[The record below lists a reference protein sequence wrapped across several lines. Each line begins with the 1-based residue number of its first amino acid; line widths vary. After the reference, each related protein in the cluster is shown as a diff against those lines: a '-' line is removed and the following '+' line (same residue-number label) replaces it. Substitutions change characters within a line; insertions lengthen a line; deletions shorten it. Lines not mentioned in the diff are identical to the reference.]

1 MRFDCFVVHSPPM
14 QPSSAPLQSLLGL
27 PPISDVSHQS
37 SQQHALTLPLA
48 LPLHLQR
55 PSPVIRSPHRPSHFP
70 SMPSS
75 CDGPSPQQHTPWT
88 SISPTAVSNTSNT
101 HNLFNIPSIQSSS
114 APSPLVSSASVQPF
128 PFDMSHFH
136 TSSST
141 NIDSSLS
148 NHNISSPSADV
159 IPLRH
164 ADKLRRLQTPG
175 VVILIDV
182 DALQNALPIALNAA
196 FSISST
202 ISYTTLL
209 TLLSTSAHTH
219 PARSVVTAH
228 LISSIPIPN
237 AVSAGLS
244 VHSTAVVVP
253 TLVRILAQESE
264 GVQLIARATNR
275 SFTLVIPPS
284 LHYLDIVRHARFSG
298 CDVDLWHLSD
308 PPSEWTA
315 EASVAHE
322 NVGALRLHDIRPFLS
337 LISTSDDALQPLP
350 SIPSLPPDGSLASP
364 TSVLSDTT
372 LAHNLQMQPIGGV
385 SPTDSDSMAPLTT
398 WMTER
403 DLDLHFRHSLPTD
416 LLVEGDTPP
425 PSQSSQ
431 GTASPPS
438 SPPEPPTDS
447 PPVSK
452 ATVGASQS
460 TSCIPV
466 PSIGKSFLPDNITA
480 INGRGRSRF
489 DTEWRRQPLTGSD
502 ALSKSQ
508 HVSTGLPATSM
519 PLISFNQFGDKS
531 VRRLRPVRDPVA
543 IKERLA
549 DMGPPSTQGPNV
561 GNTMRSASS
570 GSIQAAGSTSSSCNG
585 SGGGGSA
592 NENGHSNNAD
602 KSTKERTDNGRNLT
616 AMPPPVVSKAP
627 GKLKHKGGRC
637 TYREFCNRRQCNG
650 IHNEVELGY
659 FAKWGGR
666 GRYCVGK
673 QKLCARGMSCDGR
686 RRRSG
691 VCSFLHRGELPF
703 CAACLGCHAGG
714 VCETDR
720 DVAISEAQA
729 TNLVTAGCL
738 VPLNA
743 R

>member
-1 MRFDCFVVHSPPM
+1 M

-27 PPISDVSHQS
+27 PPIPDVSHQPT
-37 SQQHALTLPLA
+37 QQHPLTLPLA

-70 SMPSS
+70 SMPS
-75 CDGPSPQQHTPWT
+75 CDGPSPQPHTPWT
-88 SISPTAVSNTSNT
+88 TISPTAVSNTSNT
-101 HNLFNIPSIQSSS
+101 SNTHNPFNVPPLQPSSS
-114 APSPLVSSASVQPF
+114 PSPLVSSASLHQPF
-128 PFDMSHFH
+128 HFDIAHFH
-136 TSSST
+136 TSSPL
-141 NIDSSLS
+141 NIDTSLS
-148 NHNISSPSADV
+148 NHNFPSPPADV
-159 IPLRH
+159 IPIRH

-175 VVILIDV
+175 VVILIDG
-182 DALQNALPIALNAA
+182 DALQNALSIALTAS

-209 TLLSTSAHTH
+209 TLLSTTAHTH

-228 LISSIPIPN
+228 LISSMPVPN
-237 AVSAGLS
+237 AGSAGLT
-244 VHSTAVVVP
+244 VHSAAVVVP

-275 SFTLVIPPS
+275 SFTLVIPPA

-337 LISTSDDALQPLP
+337 LISISDGSSQPLV
-350 SIPSLPPDGSLASP
+350 SIPSVPPDGSLASP

-372 LAHNLQMQPIGGV
+372 LAHNIQTQAIGGI
-385 SPTDSDSMAPLTT
+385 SPTDSDSMAPLAS

-431 GTASPPS
+431 ATASPP

-452 ATVGASQS
+452 AIVGASKS
-460 TSCIPV
+460 TAFIAV
-466 PSIGKSFLPDNITA
+466 PTGSKSLLPDNISGM
-480 INGRGRSRF
+480 NGRGRSRL
-489 DTEWRRQPLTGSD
+489 DSDWRRQTLTGGNGLGNTSHSSNSLGG
-502 ALSKSQ
+502 ASIPP
-508 HVSTGLPATSM
+508 VSL
-519 PLISFNQFGDKS
+519 NQLGDKS
-531 VRRLRPVRDPVA
+531 VRRLRCVRDAVV
-543 IKERLA
+543 IKDRL
-549 DMGPPSTQGPNV
+549 MNIGPSSTQGTNI
-561 GNTMRSASS
+561 GNTTRSGSS
-570 GSIQAAGSTSSSCNG
+570 GSARAGGSCSSSCNG
-585 SGGGGSA
+585 SGGGGSG
-592 NENGHSNNAD
+592 NEDGNCNNAD
-602 KSTKERTDNGRNLT
+602 KSSKERADNARTLGSVGT
-616 AMPPPVVSKAP
+616 VIASIASKSAG
-627 GKLKHKGGRC
+627 GKLKQKGGRC

-650 IHNEVELGY
+650 IHNEVELAY

-714 VCETDR
+714 VCEMDR
-720 DVAISEAQA
+720 DMAISEAQA